1 MKQRFSNIELLRIF
15 SMLTIVLTHF
25 ASRGVLRVDG
35 LLDGTQPGLIMDHGV
50 LVAFFTRVLTVKF
63 GVDLFVL
70 ISGFF
75 MIKSTMKIKSLR
87 KLFIQVS
94 STGLITLA
102 IAIGFGYNWNWF
114 DIWHAFAVLFYGDY
128 WLPSAYVLLYMM
140 SGLIN
145 DLLRTFDKKKYQQVI
160 LFGTVL
166 LFVIPTLTQ
175 ATGMTNDILRF
186 MIMYTIGAYLRTE
199 AGAISRLKSAGIFS
213 FGLFGTTALGVYA
226 LVMANYGNMSYYRNF
241 VISADA
247 NIFTL
252 IMAFGAFTF
261 VQTIKVGSDNHS
273 ALINSTARLMFGVY
287 LFSESPFLHEKIWQD
302 WLHVQDVIGTGY
314 LNTIKTEI
322 IDVLIVFIVAMAAEK
337 VRQVIFKLLHIR

>member
-35 LLDGTQPGLIMDHGV
+35 LLDGTRPDLIMDHGV

-75 MIKSTMKIKSLR
+75 MIKSTMKMKSLR

-102 IAIGFGYNWNWF
+102 IAIGFGYKWNWF

-128 WLPSAYVLLYMM
+128 WFPSAYALLYIM

-145 DLLRTFDKKKYQQVI
+145 DVLSTFDKKKYHQVI

-166 LFVIPTLTQ
+166 LFVIPTFTQ
-175 ATGMTNDILRF
+175 AGGMTNVIMRF
-186 MIMYTIGAYLRTE
+186 MLMYTIGAYLRTE
-199 AGAISRLKSAGIFS
+199 AVVISRVKSAGLFS
-213 FGLFGTTALGVYA
+213 FGLLGTVGLGVYA
-226 LVMANYGNMSYYRNF
+226 IVTANYGNMSYYRNF
-241 VISADA
+241 VISSNV

-252 IMAFGAFTF
+252 IMAVGVFTF
-261 VQTIKVGSDNHS
+261 IQTIKVGRDNHS
-273 ALINSTARLMFGVY
+273 AVINSTARLMFGVY
-287 LFSESPFLHEKIWQD
+287 LFSESPFLYEKIWQD

-314 LNTIKTEI
+314 MNTIKTEI
-322 IDVLIVFIVAMAAEK
+322 VDVLIVFIVAMLAEK
-337 VRQVIFKLLHIR
+337 VRQIIFKILHIR